1 MRISSR
7 EAVGAFGDA
16 GTLRPWSGAGQ
27 GRDAGQGR
35 ASAVQAFAIVSRLA
49 EGLMPSARVVRRVLV
64 LSTVVAAILVTP
76 VSRSGPGAQPATLA
90 PHQQL
95 LRDIYQ
101 ELVEIN
107 TTNRSEE
114 HTSELQSLR

>member
-1 MRISSR
+1 
-7 EAVGAFGDA
+7 
-16 GTLRPWSGAGQ
+16 
-27 GRDAGQGR
+27 
-35 ASAVQAFAIVSRLA
+35 
-49 EGLMPSARVVRRVLV
+49 MPSARVVRRVLV

-101 ELVEIN
+101 ELIEIN
-107 TTNRSEE
+107 TTNSVGDNTKAAEAMARRLLDAGFPAGDVKVLA
-114 HTSELQSLR
+114 HVPRKGNLVVRLRGTGARVPW